1 MNIMEATRLALSG
14 QLEVDSNSV
23 LTESIERPKKLINNN
38 LKKENVEIKADNTE
52 IKIDDDE
59 TEIEIHPDDK
69 KCDVCPECGCN
80 PCVCDKEDDAHD
92 ESDKEADEDI
102 PVEDTSKEEPKE
114 DTKSVLE
121 AKADKIL
128 EDEEKPGN
136 AYAQPNGTI
145 TDSKTGEI
153 LDPGVVEE
161 SDDKEKPDEGEIPE
175 EDSVEEKS
183 DDGKSD
189 KEVELPSIDVDI
201 NKVKEAAKILDDIIN
216 AVDDKEK
223 PEETKELSE
232 KKKELNESKKSGYII
247 FIKDDPNGYS
257 YQGHG
262 GRSRVRLDMTDALDV
277 YDTVE
282 QAQKEVN
289 TYKNPKKIKIM
300 KFDGKNTTELNES
313 CNKLI
318 EETEPEDKEESKK
331 IVKESWD
338 AQPDDPRVH
347 ASRVVQLVDEGL
359 VSWEDIGKMLVNTL
373 MSDYEVSNLLRDDL
387 YEMTDRDIDDDS
399 DDEDNDL
406 DESKNISL
414 SESRILTHKRIIKEA
429 LKRKQNENK

>member
-92 ESDKEADEDI
+92 ESDEEADKDI

-161 SDDKEKPDEGEIPE
+161 SDDKEKPDEDEIPE

-183 DDGKSD
+183 DK
-189 KEVELPSIDVDI
+189 KVELPSIDVDI
-201 NKVKEAAKILDDIIN
+201 DKVKEAAKILDDIIN
-216 AVDDKEK
+216 AVDNKEE
-223 PEETKELSE
+223 PDQDST
-232 KKKELNESKKSGYII
+232 
-247 FIKDDPNGYS
+247 
-257 YQGHG
+257 
-262 GRSRVRLDMTDALDV
+262 
-277 YDTVE
+277 
-282 QAQKEVN
+282 
-289 TYKNPKKIKIM
+289 
-300 KFDGKNTTELNES
+300 
-313 CNKLI
+313 

-338 AQPDDPRVH
+338 AQPGDSRVH
-347 ASRVVQLVDEGL
+347 ALRVAQRVDEGL

-399 DDEDNDL
+399 DGEDNDL

>member
-52 IKIDDDE
+52 IKIDDDK
-59 TEIEIHPDDK
+59 TEVEVHPDDK

-80 PCVCDKEDDAHD
+80 PCVCDKEDDSHE
-92 ESDKEADEDI
+92 ESDE
-102 PVEDTSKEEPKE
+102 EEPKE
-114 DTKSVLE
+114 DIKSVLE

-161 SDDKEKPDEGEIPE
+161 SDDKEEPDEGEIPE

-183 DDGKSD
+183 DK
-189 KEVELPSIDVDI
+189 KVELPSIDVDI
-201 NKVKEAAKILDDIIN
+201 DKVKEAAKILNDIIN
-216 AVDDKEK
+216 AVDDKE
-223 PEETKELSE
+223 
-232 KKKELNESKKSGYII
+232 
-247 FIKDDPNGYS
+247 
-257 YQGHG
+257 
-262 GRSRVRLDMTDALDV
+262 
-277 YDTVE
+277 
-282 QAQKEVN
+282 
-289 TYKNPKKIKIM
+289 
-300 KFDGKNTTELNES
+300 
-313 CNKLI
+313 
-318 EETEPEDKEESKK
+318 EPDDKEESKK

-338 AQPDDPRVH
+338 AQPGDSRVH
-347 ASRVVQLVDEGL
+347 ALRVAQLVDEGL
-359 VSWEDIGKMLVNTL
+359 VSWEDIGEMLVNTL
-373 MSDYEVSNLLRDDL
+373 MSDDQVNYLLRDDL
-387 YEMTDRDIDDDS
+387 YEMTGRDIDDDS
-399 DDEDNDL
+399 DGEDNDL

-414 SESRILTHKRIIKEA
+414 KESRILTHKRIIKEA

>member
-52 IKIDDDE
+52 IKIDDDK
-59 TEIEIHPDDK
+59 TEIEVHPDDK

-80 PCVCDKEDDAHD
+80 PCVCDKEDDSHE
-92 ESDKEADEDI
+92 ESDEEADEDI
-102 PVEDTSKEEPKE
+102 PVEDTAKEEPKE

-128 EDEEKPGN
+128 EDEQKPGN

-153 LDPGVVEE
+153 IDSGVVEE
-161 SDDKEKPDEGEIPE
+161 SDDKEEPDEDEIPE

-183 DDGKSD
+183 DK
-189 KEVELPSIDVDI
+189 KVELPSIDVDI
-201 NKVKEAAKILDDIIN
+201 DKVKEAAKILDDIIN
-216 AVDDKEK
+216 AVDNKEE
-223 PEETKELSE
+223 PEEDST
-232 KKKELNESKKSGYII
+232 
-247 FIKDDPNGYS
+247 
-257 YQGHG
+257 
-262 GRSRVRLDMTDALDV
+262 
-277 YDTVE
+277 
-282 QAQKEVN
+282 
-289 TYKNPKKIKIM
+289 
-300 KFDGKNTTELNES
+300 
-313 CNKLI
+313 

-338 AQPDDPRVH
+338 AQPGDSRVH
-347 ASRVVQLVDEGL
+347 ALRVAQLVDEGL
-359 VSWEDIGKMLVNTL
+359 VSWEDIGEMLVNTL
-373 MSDYEVSNLLRDDL
+373 MSDDQVNYLLRDDL
-387 YEMTDRDIDDDS
+387 YEMTGRDIDDDS
-399 DDEDNDL
+399 DGEDNDL

-414 SESRILTHKRIIKEA
+414 KESRILTHKRIIKEA

>member
-52 IKIDDDE
+52 IKIDDDK
-59 TEIEIHPDDK
+59 TEVEVHPDDK

-80 PCVCDKEDDAHD
+80 PCVCDKEDDSHE
-92 ESDKEADEDI
+92 ESD
-102 PVEDTSKEEPKE
+102 KEEPKE
-114 DTKSVLE
+114 DIKSVLE

-153 LDPGVVEE
+153 LDSGVVEE
-161 SDDKEKPDEGEIPE
+161 SDDKEEPDEDEIPE

-183 DDGKSD
+183 D
-189 KEVELPSIDVDI
+189 KEVKLPSIDVDI
-201 NKVKEAAKILDDIIN
+201 DKVKEAAKILDDIIN
-216 AVDDKEK
+216 AVDNKEE
-223 PEETKELSE
+223 PKEDS
-232 KKKELNESKKSGYII
+232 
-247 FIKDDPNGYS
+247 
-257 YQGHG
+257 
-262 GRSRVRLDMTDALDV
+262 T
-277 YDTVE
+277 
-282 QAQKEVN
+282 
-289 TYKNPKKIKIM
+289 
-300 KFDGKNTTELNES
+300 
-313 CNKLI
+313 

-347 ASRVVQLVDEGL
+347 ASRVAQLVDEGL

-399 DDEDNDL
+399 DGEDNDL

-414 SESRILTHKRIIKEA
+414 KESRILTHKRIIKEA